1 VAAVRPVRAPG
12 PIGLVLPTILQ
23 GSFPSSDG
31 LSPRGS
37 TDSTTKGTIGR
48 LPEGPDD
55 PEAGLRRLPQLCRDA
70 EALGTGTLWACDH
83 LFWHRP
89 VLECLTALTVA
100 ATTTTEPM
108 LGSCVLQLPL
118 RRPAVVAKQAASIQT
133 LSSGRLL
140 LGVGVGSHPGEYE
153 EAGADYHHRGREL
166 DRGIAELRRCWA
178 GAAADAGG
186 APGPSHT
193 GTAGDRTA
201 LDRHYRQLPEHAPV
215 PVWVGGSSEAALRRA
230 AAVADGWIPLFVGP
244 ADYAAA
250 LDRLRKETD
259 RAGREPGSVVPA
271 IVLFVSVDED
281 AGAARARGTAW
292 MSSLYRIPAHA
303 FDRHIVA
310 GTTDAVAAAIDSYR
324 EAGAAH
330 VALYVTDDHPLD
342 QFTTVMTAL
351 GGPAGIDPL
360 TRGPRG
366 QT

>member
-1 VAAVRPVRAPG
+1 M
-12 PIGLVLPTILQ
+12 
-23 GSFPSSDG
+23 
-31 LSPRGS
+31 
-37 TDSTTKGTIGR
+37 
-48 LPEGPDD
+48 
-55 PEAGLRRLPQLCRDA
+55 GLRRLPELCRDA
-70 EALGTGTLWACDH
+70 EALGVGTLWACDH

-100 ATTTTEPM
+100 AATTTEPM

-140 LGVGVGSHPGEYE
+140 LGVGVGSHPGEYD
-153 EAGADYHHRGREL
+153 EAGADYRHRGREL

-178 GAAADAGG
+178 TGAVG
-186 APGPSHT
+186 APGAADPDRA
-193 GTAGDRTA
+193 GTAGDSGA
-201 LDRHYRQLPEHAPV
+201 LDRRYRQLPEPAPV

-230 AAVADGWIPLFVGP
+230 AAVADGWIPLFLGP

-250 LDRLRKETD
+250 LDRLDKETD
-259 RAGREPGSVVPA
+259 RAGRAPGSVVPS

-281 AGAARARGTAW
+281 AEVARARGTAW

-303 FDRHIVA
+303 FDRHIIA
-310 GTTDAVAAAIDSYR
+310 GTPSAVAAAIDGYR
-324 EAGAAH
+324 QAGAAH
-330 VALYVTDDHPLD
+330 VALYVTDDDPLH

>member
-1 VAAVRPVRAPG
+1 M
-12 PIGLVLPTILQ
+12 LPTILQ
-23 GSFPSSDG
+23 GCLSSSNG
-31 LSPRGS
+31 TSPPGS
-37 TDSTTKGTIGR
+37 TTSSTNGAISR
-48 LPEGPDD
+48 SPEGPDD
-55 PEAGLRRLPQLCRDA
+55 LEAGLRQLPRLCRDA

-100 ATTTTEPM
+100 AANTTEPM

-118 RRPAVVAKQAASIQT
+118 RQPAVVAKQAASIQT

-140 LGVGVGSHPGEYE
+140 LGVGVGSHPGEYD
-153 EAGADYHHRGREL
+153 EAGADYRHRGREL

-178 GAAADAGG
+178 AGAATSAGL
-186 APGPSHT
+186 PGPGHT
-193 GTAGDRTA
+193 ETAGDGT
-201 LDRHYRQLPEHAPV
+201 LPDRRYRQLPQPEPV

-230 AAVADGWIPLFVGP
+230 AAVADGWIPLFLGP

-250 LDRLRKETD
+250 LDRLEKETERVG
-259 RAGREPGSVVPA
+259 RAPGSVVPS

-281 AGAARARGTAW
+281 AEVARARGTAW

-303 FDRHIVA
+303 FRRHIVA
-310 GTTDAVAAAIDSYR
+310 GTPASVAAAIDSYR
-324 EAGAAH
+324 QAGAAH
-330 VALYVTDDHPLD
+330 VALYVTDDDPLH

-351 GGPAGIDPL
+351 GGPAGIDLL